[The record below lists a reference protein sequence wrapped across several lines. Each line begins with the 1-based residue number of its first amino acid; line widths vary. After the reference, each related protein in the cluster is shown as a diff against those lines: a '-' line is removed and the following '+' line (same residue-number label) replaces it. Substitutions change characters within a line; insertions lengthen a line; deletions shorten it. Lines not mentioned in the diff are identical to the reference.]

1 MYVSPHERCLTRF
14 DTAVHLASVS
24 STYPMGFP
32 SMIPDLNCN
41 YLQAVAGLSVFTL
54 ALGVV
59 PLVTA
64 SLSEEFGRKPLF
76 VTSSFVFLIMFIMI
90 AL

>member
-1 MYVSPHERCLTRF
+1 
-14 DTAVHLASVS
+14 
-24 STYPMGFP
+24 
-32 SMIPDLNCN
+32 MISELNCS

-64 SLSEEFGRKPLF
+64 SLSEELGRRPLYII
-76 VTSSFVFLIMFIMI
+76 SSSIFLIMFIMI
-90 AL
+90 GL